1 MDAVEVHCSGGKVD
15 LAQDQK
21 AAFDEFKVLLD
32 NTECRFAIYDF
43 RFSVAAGERQ
53 KLIFIAWWVSLKCIL
68 GWLGRVDRWMK
79 CRLMWSYRDHCM
91 SYLLS
96 NVEIPMLCD
105 GKVTFM
111 NHCRSRVNYNWLD
124 AVFVIKST
132 QGQLLK
138 YKWNPWWRRVIVRRH
153 AQWRCCSRN
162 PPACPAWWLAADW
175 AVFWGA
181 LTNCCLFRVA
191 FIYLYCDLCIF
202 ACQITRHW
210 RLQAAMGECKRGL

>member
-1 MDAVEVHCSGGKVD
+1 MASFIDVKVSDEIVKLFSEMQLKKDKQYIILKLSKKMDAVEVHCSGGKVD

-132 QGQLLK
+132 QGQLL
-138 YKWNPWWRRVIVRRH
+138 
-153 AQWRCCSRN
+153 
-162 PPACPAWWLAADW
+162 
-175 AVFWGA
+175 
-181 LTNCCLFRVA
+181 
-191 FIYLYCDLCIF
+191 
-202 ACQITRHW
+202 
-210 RLQAAMGECKRGL
+210 